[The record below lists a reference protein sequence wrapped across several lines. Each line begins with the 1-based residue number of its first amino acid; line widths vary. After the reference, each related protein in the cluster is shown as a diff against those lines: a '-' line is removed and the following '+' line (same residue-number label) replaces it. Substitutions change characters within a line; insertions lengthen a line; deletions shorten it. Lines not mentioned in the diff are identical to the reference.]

1 MYQILQTSWGFLL
14 TFGGRM
20 NSNEM
25 MQWFA
30 DSKMALGKTG
40 KAFGVIVDMR
50 TLEILGKQARQIMVD
65 AQRYYREHGMNR
77 SAVIVNS
84 SLTNMQFQRI
94 ASHSS
99 IRETERYFDEWEQS
113 DWWQLAED
121 WVIRGIEPPKSV
133 TLFSLGQTSEGHK
146 TSEKT

>member
-1 MYQILQTSWGFLL
+1 MYKILQTSWGFLL

-20 NSNEM
+20 DPNEM
-25 MQWFA
+25 MRWFA
-30 DSKMALGKTG
+30 ASKTALEKAGKP
-40 KAFGVIVDMR
+40 FGVIVDMR
-50 TLEILGKQARQIMVD
+50 TLELLGKQARQIMVN

-133 TLFSLGQTSEGHK
+133 SLFPLVHDDSQDK
-146 TSEKT
+146 TS

>member
-1 MYQILQTSWGFLL
+1 MYRILQTSWGFLL
-14 TFGGRM
+14 TFGGRIDPV
-20 NSNEM
+20 EM
-25 MQWFA
+25 KQWLA
-30 DSKMALGKTG
+30 DSQTALEKAGKT
-40 KAFGVIVDMR
+40 FGVIVDMR
-50 TLEILGKQARQIMVD
+50 TLELLGRQARQIMVD

-99 IRETERYFDEWEQS
+99 IRETERYFDEWDQP

-121 WVIRGIEPPKSV
+121 WVIRGIEPAKSV
-133 TLFSLGQTSEGHK
+133 GLFPPGHAVSGDK
-146 TSEKT
+146 TFEDP